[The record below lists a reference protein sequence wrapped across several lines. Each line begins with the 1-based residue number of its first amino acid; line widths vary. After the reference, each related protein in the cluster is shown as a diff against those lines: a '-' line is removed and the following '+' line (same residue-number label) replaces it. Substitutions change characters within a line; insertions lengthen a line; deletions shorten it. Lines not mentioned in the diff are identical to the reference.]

1 MSAGKAWIVYT
12 NSYGLHLEPGRTAVL
27 YPDCRW
33 AGRVTGSEGVSLD
46 PLSPSLAL
54 LRGGG

>member
-33 AGRVTGSEGVSLD
+33 GVGE
-46 PLSPSLAL
+46 P
-54 LRGGG
+54 